1 MFFVS
6 VHLKYKYP
14 MDDKDQEQ
22 MRWKAILS
30 KLNAKCRSFRR
41 PPHNRGRRAG
51 STSSAVSSEGAGSVS
66 DVNNSAATPDHIAES
81 PAIPCELIKFHFQCL
96 YSSWCWCLCH

>member
-1 MFFVS
+1 MYIPSVNDTIFFS

-22 MRWKAILS
+22 MRWKAVLS

-41 PPHNRGRRAG
+41 PPHRGRRAG

-66 DVNNSAATPDHIAES
+66 VNNPAATPDHTSLEAADFERPS
-81 PAIPCELIKFHFQCL
+81 HC
-96 YSSWCWCLCH
+96 